1 MRYARLFGLAIVATM
16 TAACASAPAK
26 PPAGPVVSVDHK
38 MSWILRMEDQRI
50 LRVPEPPPTPVV
62 TPPPKSRRNVPPPP
76 TVVTPDLTKL
86 VTDADARIRRRAA
99 LAIGRVGLADG
110 GAALQPLL
118 TDADAE
124 VRQMAAFAL
133 GVLADKTA
141 VAPLTTALQ
150 DPDARVRGR
159 AAEALGLIGDT
170 ASAVAVGQMVS
181 GYVKQGAIAAIAPD
195 DEQFPKSPEA
205 DAVRLGVFALVRLRS
220 YEALASAVQDQSGR
234 VSAWWP
240 VAFAF
245 QRIDDRRAIPVLREL
260 AGTPGRYTRSFAAR
274 GLGAQ
279 RDVASAPVLK
289 TMLEQAGSD
298 VAVAASALR
307 ALAQI
312 GSAEPILAV
321 LTAQKVDPNLRL
333 EAIAALGTL
342 KSEGALQIIQ
352 DHITDDWPTLR
363 AAAIRA
369 TAAIDPEGFPIV
381 LSGMEPDTHWIVRE
395 AIADVLGTQPAE
407 IAVPRLRP
415 MLDDEDKRVIP
426 AAIASLVRLKAPGIE
441 EILLAH
447 VTHGDAGIRAAAA
460 RAIGQLKPAGGP
472 AALRD
477 AFKAAQSDAGGDA
490 RDAALTALSRYGVA
504 EAGETVKASLADR
517 DWALRLKAAAL
528 LRELDPAAETV
539 QSIRPA
545 PGAPIAPY
553 GSPEL
558 IAPAVSPHAFL
569 ETAKGTIEIQLA
581 VLDAPQTAQNFIALA
596 RKGYFNG
603 LQVHRVVPN
612 FVVQDGDPR
621 GDGSGGPGY
630 TIRDELNDR
639 PFVRGTVGMA
649 LSGPDTGGSQFFI
662 MHSPAP
668 HLDAKYTVFGH
679 VVNGMDVVDRIQQLD
694 VIQRVRIWDGK
705 DLK

>member
-1 MRYARLFGLAIVATM
+1 
-16 TAACASAPAK
+16 
-26 PPAGPVVSVDHK
+26 

-50 LRVPEPPPTPVV
+50 LKVPEPPPPPVV
-62 TPPPKSRRNVPPPP
+62 AAPPKSRRNLPPPP
-76 TVVTPDLTKL
+76 PPVVTPDLTNL
-86 VTDADARIRRRAA
+86 ATDPDARIRRRAA

-133 GVLADKTA
+133 GLLADKTA
-141 VAPLTTALQ
+141 VGALTIALQ
-150 DPDARVRGR
+150 DPDPRVRGR

-170 ASAVAVGQMVS
+170 GSAAAVGQMVS

-195 DEQFPKSPEA
+195 DEQFPKTPEA
-205 DAVRLGVFALVRLRS
+205 DAVRLGLFALVRQRA
-220 YEALASAVQDQSGR
+220 YEPLAAAVQDQSGR
-234 VSAWWP
+234 VSGWWP
-240 VAFAF
+240 VAFAL
-245 QRIDDRRAIPVLREL
+245 QRINDRRAIPALREL
-260 AGTPGRYTRSFAAR
+260 ARTPGRYTRSFAAR

-279 RDVASAPVLK
+279 RDAESAPVLK
-289 TMLEQAGSD
+289 TMLEQAGGD
-298 VAVAASALR
+298 VGVAVSALR

-312 GSAEPILAV
+312 GHTDPIVAV
-321 LTAQKVDPNLRL
+321 LTAETVDPNLRL
-333 EAIAALGTL
+333 EAVAALGTM
-342 KSEGALQIIQ
+342 KIQAALQTIQ
-352 DHITDDWPTLR
+352 DYITDDWATMR

-381 LSGMEPDTHWIVRE
+381 LSGMEPDPHWIVRE
-395 AIADVLGTQPAE
+395 AIADVLGAQPAE
-407 IAVPRLRP
+407 IAIPRLRA

-426 AAIASLVRLKAPGIE
+426 SALGSLVRLEAPGIE

-447 VTHGDAGIRAAAA
+447 VKHGDAGIRSAAS
-460 RAIGQLKPAGGP
+460 RAIGQLKPAAGA

-490 RDAALTALSRYGVA
+490 RGAALTAISQYGVA
-504 EAGETVKASLADR
+504 EAEETVKAALADR
-517 DWALRLKAAAL
+517 DWALRRTAAAL
-528 LRELDPAAETV
+528 LADLDPSAETV

-553 GSPEL
+553 DSPAL
-558 IAPAVSPHAFL
+558 VAPSVSPHVFI
-569 ETAKGTIEIQLA
+569 ETAKGTIEIELT

-679 VVNGMDVVDRIQQLD
+679 VVNGMEVVDRIQQLD
-694 VIQRVRIWDGK
+694 VIQRVRVWDGK